1 MNLGELLQELN
12 QKNIQ
17 LSIDG
22 ERLLYQG
29 HKDVLT
35 PTLLNQIR
43 QYKAEILQLLRSSK
57 SYPLSYGQQGL
68 WFLYQLAPQSP
79 AYNLAFTVRIRSGLN
94 VPALQ
99 RACQKLILRHPTLRT
114 TFGQGKAEPW
124 QKVHEYQEVCFEET
138 NAATWNWDELT
149 KRAIAAYRLPFD
161 LEQGSVLRVNL
172 FTRSPQ
178 DYVFLLTIHHIAVDG
193 FSFGII
199 LDELRL
205 LYQAENSGQEI
216 SLPPVSWQYQD
227 FVQWQ
232 HQMLATPVGEE
243 LWRYWQQQLAGEL
256 PVLKLPSRQQRSPI
270 SNNEGASYTF
280 NLTTELTSKLR
291 ETAKA
296 QGATLYM
303 TLLAA
308 FVVLLHRYTGEE
320 DILVGS
326 PVNNRSRSEFDSI
339 VGFFVNMLAL
349 RVNIAGNPSFSAFLN
364 QVRSTVLAALAH
376 QDYPSTLL
384 VERLQHKRDHS
395 QLGLFQVSFNLLQ
408 LQQITEVI
416 GLSMSNKAKAMADW
430 GGLALEPFEIPQE
443 EGQNDLVLNMVETT
457 ESLLG
462 TYRYNTD
469 LFDVTIISQMA
480 GNFKTL
486 LEGIVAHPQQPI
498 AHLPLLRATEQHR
511 LLVECNNTHVE
522 YPQNKCIHQLFETQ
536 VKQTSDAVA
545 VVFATQQM
553 TYQELN
559 VRANQL
565 AHNLQGLGVKPEV
578 LVGICVERSCEMV
591 VALLGVLKAGGAYV
605 PLDPQLPPERL
616 EFMLLDSQI
625 SVLLT
630 QKKLV
635 AQMPKHNAHLIC
647 LDADWGAISAK
658 SEENPV
664 SEVTPENLAYAIY
677 TSGSTGT
684 PKGVAIAHRSLVN
697 AYFAWEQTY
706 QLRTR
711 TSSHLQMANFSF
723 DVFSGD
729 LVRALCSGG
738 KLVLCPQESLLVP
751 EKLYGL
757 MREQAVDCAEFVPA
771 VLRNLMEYLK
781 KTEQNLHFLRLLVVG
796 SDSWYVKEYQ
806 EFQHL
811 CGLETRLINSYG
823 VSEATID
830 SCYYENP
837 GVNLSVDELVP
848 IGHPFA
854 NIQIYILDRYLQL
867 VPIGVS
873 GELYIGGVGLAR
885 GYLNRP
891 DLTEEKFI
899 PHPFSDQPDSRL
911 YKTGD
916 LARYLSDGNI
926 ELLGRSDNQVKIR
939 GFRIELDE
947 IAAAIAQNQQVLEAV
962 VIAREDQPGNKRL
975 VAYIVPKQEQ
985 PNITELRRFLKQKL
999 PDYMVPSAFVSL
1011 EALPLTPNG
1020 KVNRRALT
1028 APMELN
1034 GDHSF
1039 VPPRTPT
1046 EEVIASIISTV
1057 LGLEI
1062 IGIHDNFF
1070 ELGGHSLLATQV
1082 ISRLR
1087 ETFAVELPLRC
1098 LFESPTVAELNE
1110 LIWTRL
1116 QTGSGVMTS
1125 AIKPV
1130 PRDTDL
1136 PLSWS
1141 QARLWFLNQL
1151 ENQSAS
1157 YNMPAAL
1164 QMTGKLKIV
1173 ALEQAI
1179 AEIVQRHEVLR
1190 TSFRLVNN
1198 TPVQVIDPTATVTL
1212 AVVDLQ
1218 GFEENEQSAHI
1229 QRLVNLDA
1237 QKAFDVNSC
1246 PLLRLSL
1253 LQLGEDSHILV
1264 LTMHHIVSDGWSM
1277 GVFIHELSTL
1287 YQAFV
1292 LGEVSPLPDLP
1303 IQYADF
1309 AIWQR
1314 QWLRGEVYEAKLNY
1328 WKQQLADAPPL
1339 LELPIDKPRPPVQT
1353 SQGSIWKFQI
1363 DPELTQKLKT
1373 LSQKSETTLFMT
1385 LQAAFV
1391 SLLSRYSGQDD
1402 IPIGVPIANRN
1413 YQQIESLIGFFVN
1426 ILVLR
1431 SNLKG
1436 NPSFSELL
1444 TQVRQVALEAY
1455 AHQDVPFEQVVEVC
1469 SPERNLSHSP
1479 LFQVMF
1485 AWQNTP
1491 MRKLE
1496 LPGLHLTPLEIE
1508 NVTAKFD
1515 LTLSMGETEQG
1526 LHGWWEYNSDLF
1538 EADTIA
1544 RMGLNFQTMLAAIV
1558 ANPQQSIRELPLLTD
1573 SERHQ
1578 LLVEWNHT
1586 ETEYPTDIATD
1597 KEVRT
1602 LTDDKTLY
1610 KQTFNPVPSPQ
1621 SPVPCYKCIHQLF
1634 EAQVEQ
1640 TPDAVAVVFEDAVLT
1655 YRELNSRANQLA
1667 QYLQTLGVESE
1678 VLVGIGVE
1686 RSLDMVVGLL
1696 GILKAGG
1703 AYVPLDPTY
1712 PQERLDYML
1721 NDSQVS
1727 VLLTQ
1732 SQVDFGS
1739 PKMPVV
1745 CLDRDFGE
1753 SSQENVVSG
1762 AETTNLAYVI
1772 YTSGSTGKPKGVLVT
1787 HQGLC
1792 NLALAQIRL
1801 FNISA
1806 NSRVLQFASLS
1817 FDASVSEIFMTL
1829 CSGAML
1835 VLGTPESLLPGAN
1848 LIQLLHHHAITHVT
1862 LPPSALA
1869 VLPTDDLPS
1878 LQNIIVAGEAV
1889 STELVAQWS
1898 CNRRVFNAYGPTEST
1913 VCTTIAEISDS
1924 SQKPPIGRP
1933 IPNTQIYIL
1942 DNYLQPVPIGVTG
1955 ELHIGGVGLARGYLN
1970 RPDLTEEKF
1979 IRNPFGRSRGAGE
1992 QGSRGAKE
2000 KQFSDSARLYKT
2012 GDLARYLSDGNI
2024 ELLGRIDHQVKI
2036 RGFRIELGE
2045 IEAVLSQHHQ
2055 VQEVVV
2061 IACENEP
2068 GNKRLV
2074 AYIVPKQEQ
2083 PSVTELRRFLNQK
2096 LPDYMLPSAFVILD
2110 NLPLLPNGK
2119 VNRQA
2124 LQTTDIRPN
2133 VEAAYIAP
2141 QNETERLIAAVWL
2154 ELLQVEKVGV
2164 HDNFFEL
2171 GGHSL
2176 LLVQSH
2182 RKLREIFVQ
2191 ELSIVDLFKYPT
2203 ISYLAEYLSQE
2214 QSKKP
2219 AVVLRQDR
2227 SENRLVRRTAVNQQS
2242 QLRQKSRSTKKQ

>member
-1 MNLGELLQELN
+1 MNLGELLQELK

-22 ERLLYQG
+22 EKLRYRG
-29 HKDVLT
+29 AKDVLT
-35 PTLLNQIR
+35 PTLLNKIR
-43 QYKAEILQLLRSSK
+43 QYKTEILQLLRSSK

-94 VPALQ
+94 IPALQ

-114 TFGQGKAEPW
+114 TFGQGKDKLF
-124 QKVHEYQEVCFEET
+124 QKVHEYQEVCFEEI
-138 NAATWNWDELT
+138 NAASWNWDDLT
-149 KRAIAAYRLPFD
+149 KRAIAAYRLPFY

-193 FSFGII
+193 FSFGIL

-205 LYQAENSGQEI
+205 LYQAENLGQEI
-216 SLPPVSWQYQD
+216 SLPPVNWQYQD

-243 LWRYWQQQLAGEL
+243 LWLYWQQQLAGEL
-256 PVLKLPSRQQRSPI
+256 PVLKLPSQRSRSPI
-270 SNNEGASYTF
+270 SNNQGASYTF

-291 ETAKA
+291 EMAKA

-308 FVVLLHRYTGEE
+308 FVVLLHRYTDEE
-320 DILVGS
+320 EILVGS

-349 RVNIAGNPSFSAFLN
+349 RVNIAGNPSFSAFLS

-384 VERLQHKRDHS
+384 VERLQHKRDRS

-416 GLSMSNKAKAMADW
+416 GLSMSNKAKAIADW

-443 EGQNDLVLNMVETT
+443 EGQNDLVLNIVETT

-462 TYRYNTD
+462 TFRYNTD
-469 LFDVTIISQMA
+469 LFDVTTISQMA
-480 GNFKTL
+480 GNFQTL
-486 LEGIVAHPQQPI
+486 LEGIVAHPGQQI
-498 AHLPLLRATEQHR
+498 SNLPLLRATEQHH

-536 VKQTSDAVA
+536 VEQTPDAVA

-565 AHNLQGLGVKPEV
+565 AHNLQALGVKPEV

-630 QKKLV
+630 QEKLV
-635 AQMPKHNAHLIC
+635 TQMPKHNAHLVC
-647 LDADWGAISAK
+647 LDADWGAICANSG
-658 SEENPV
+658 ENPV

-729 LVRALCSGG
+729 LVRSLCSGN

-751 EKLYGL
+751 EKLYKL
-757 MREQAVDCAEFVPA
+757 MRKQAVDCAEFVPA

-811 CGLETRLINSYG
+811 CGSETRLINSYG

-837 GVNLSVDELVP
+837 GVNLPVDELVP

-854 NIQIYILDRYLQL
+854 NIQIYILDRYLQP

-873 GELYIGGVGLAR
+873 GELHIGGVGLAR

-891 DLTEEKFI
+891 DLTESKFI
-899 PHPFSDQPDSRL
+899 PHPFSEEPDSRL

-926 ELLGRSDNQVKIR
+926 ELLGRIDNQVKIR

-947 IAAAIAQNQQVLEAV
+947 IAAAIAQNQQVQEAV

-999 PDYMVPSAFVSL
+999 PDYMVPSVFVSL
-1011 EALPLTPNG
+1011 EALPLTANG

-1028 APMELN
+1028 APIELS
-1034 GDHSF
+1034 GDNSF

-1046 EEVIASIISTV
+1046 EEVIASIIATV

-1062 IGIHDNFF
+1062 IGIYDNFF

-1110 LIWTRL
+1110 LIWTHL

-1130 PRDTDL
+1130 SRDIDL

-1151 ENQSAS
+1151 ENQSGN

-1164 QMTGKLKIV
+1164 HMTGKLKIV

-1179 AEIVQRHEVLR
+1179 VEIVQRHEVLR
-1190 TSFRLVNN
+1190 TSFRLVND
-1198 TPVQVIDPTATVTL
+1198 TLVQVIDPTATVTL
-1212 AVVDLQ
+1212 TVVDLQ
-1218 GFEENEQSAHI
+1218 GFEENEQSADI

-1287 YQAFV
+1287 YQAFA

-1309 AIWQR
+1309 AVWQR

-1328 WKQQLADAPPL
+1328 WKQQLADVPPL

-1373 LSQKSETTLFMT
+1373 LSQKSGTTLFMT

-1455 AHQDVPFEQVVEVC
+1455 AHQDIPFEQVVEVC

-1485 AWQNTP
+1485 AWQNAP
-1491 MRKLE
+1491 MKKLE
-1496 LPGLHLTPLEIE
+1496 LPGLHLTPLDIE

-1526 LHGWWEYNSDLF
+1526 LQGWWEYNSDLF
-1538 EADTIA
+1538 EVDTIA

-1586 ETEYPTDIATD
+1586 ETEYPTD
-1597 KEVRT
+1597 
-1602 LTDDKTLY
+1602 
-1610 KQTFNPVPSPQ
+1610 
-1621 SPVPCYKCIHQLF
+1621 KCIHQLF

-1655 YRELNSRANQLA
+1655 YHELNSRANQLA

-1753 SSQENVVSG
+1753 FSQENVVSG
-1762 AETTNLAYVI
+1762 SETTNLAYVI

-1801 FNISA
+1801 FHISA
-1806 NSRVLQFASLS
+1806 NSHVLQFASLS

-1835 VLGTPESLLPGAN
+1835 VLGTPESLLPAAN
-1848 LIQLLHHHAITHVT
+1848 LIQLLHHHTITHVT

-1869 VLPTDDLPS
+1869 VLPNDDLPS

-1942 DNYLQPVPIGVTG
+1942 DHYLQPVPIGVTG

-1979 IRNPFGRSRGAGE
+1979 IRNPFGRSKGAGE

-2024 ELLGRIDHQVKI
+2024 ELLGRIDNQVKI

-2061 IACENEP
+2061 ACENEP

-2096 LPDYMLPSAFVILD
+2096 LPDYMLPSAFAILD

-2141 QNETERLIAAVWL
+2141 QNETERLIAVVWL

-2182 RKLREIFVQ
+2182 RKLREIFAQ

-2214 QSKKP
+2214 QSEKP